1 MIHEIAP
8 DILDNQFRREKIQK
22 DSKVMIFFE
31 GRLLLSVRDGL
42 ICYPRYAQVAE
53 KIGRQMSEA
62 TSCTMSAVW
71 AP

>member
-31 GRLLLSVRDGL
+31 GR
-42 ICYPRYAQVAE
+42 
-53 KIGRQMSEA
+53 
-62 TSCTMSAVW
+62 
-71 AP
+71 